1 VVEIPGKVKIHT
13 ITAISLYK
21 QADWM
26 NHLGFV
32 PQFWALL
39 ATKVTGRPVSAV
51 NERVS
56 HALGYNNEKTLNPTL
71 RIDRILPIQSAGPLS
86 SSSEGLSFVDPL
98 WLKKTDKILARM
110 KSCQDGEG
118 FCIGL
123 WRGLRPAEL
132 AAQARL
138 NKMWKGSKRQSA
150 WKASSVGTLWFTVSH
165 WMNSPLMPLLQQWAV
180 LFDLK
185 PIKTIFKTAYT
196 VEFGQIKP
204 WGLDDH
210 GSLESCDSG
219 LGKLGF
225 LEEPAGKI
233 RVVAMVDI
241 LTQSILKPLHDW
253 IFGVLRQIPEDG
265 TFDQKAPLELLISK
279 GCKDVY
285 SYDLSAA
292 TDRLPLALQES
303 LIGWLLG
310 EKVARLWASLL
321 VNRTYWFHANTARKY
336 GLNTCSVRYGAGQP
350 MGAYSSWAMLALTHH
365 FCVQLAA
372 WRVYGNTGAW
382 FSLYA
387 VLGDDVVIADNSVA
401 MAYLSLMRDELRVEI
416 NDNKS
421 MVSKDGT
428 FEFAKRTIFRG
439 EDATPISLKGFM
451 AGLRNLPAME
461 GILANLPG
469 VYDHRLPSVARALGF
484 GYKAIGR
491 LQGALQQRNR
501 LQGLIVFLTRP
512 GGLLGRDFLA
522 WVSQDAWN
530 CVGGSV
536 TYDSLQDLY
545 REVASWAG
553 DKVRKALEHRSKL
566 FGRGSKGG
574 GFVPTLSFP
583 TRVLLDVYQNLV
595 LRPIH
600 SDIMDRISQ
609 LDLLMV
615 QFEKRTEISEDE
627 FREFMKELDYI
638 LKEVEDIPKN
648 PRVARLVKDKVISGS
663 STLKL
668 WRKLRTFVK
677 KD

>member
-1 VVEIPGKVKIHT
+1 VVEIPGKVKLHT

-26 NHLGFV
+26 IHLGFI
-32 PQFWALL
+32 PTFWSLL
-39 ATKVTGRPVSAV
+39 ATKITGKPVGAQC
-51 NERVS
+51 ERVAD
-56 HALGYNNEKTLNPTL
+56 ALGYKNERKQNPTL
-71 RIDRILPIQSAGPLS
+71 RIDRILPIQSSGPLS
-86 SSSEGLSFVDPL
+86 SGSLAISFADPL
-98 WLKKTDKILARM
+98 WLKITDKIRARRD
-110 KSCQDGEG
+110 SCSDGEG
-118 FCIGL
+118 FLVGL

-132 AAQARL
+132 AAKKRL
-138 NKMWKGSKRQSA
+138 DKVWRGDKLHPA
-150 WKASSVGTLWFTVSH
+150 LKASSVGTLWFTVAH
-165 WMNSPLMPLLQQWAV
+165 WMNSPLMPLLQEWAV
-180 LFDLK
+180 MFDLK
-185 PIKTIFKTAYT
+185 PIKTIFKTAFVT
-196 VEFGQIKP
+196 EFGQIEP
-204 WGLDDH
+204 WGSDLPR
-210 GSLESCDSG
+210 GTLERG

-279 GCKDVY
+279 GIQDVY

-310 EKVARLWASLL
+310 EKVARLWAGLL
-321 VNRTYWFHANTARKY
+321 VNRVYTFSAKTAEKY
-336 GLNTCSVRYGAGQP
+336 GLRVTEVRYGAGQP

-372 WRVYGNTGAW
+372 WRVHGNTGAW
-382 FSLYA
+382 FSSYA
-387 VLGDDVVIADNSVA
+387 VLGDDVIIADGAVA
-401 MAYLSLMRDELRVEI
+401 LAYLSLMRDELRVEI

-421 MVSKDGT
+421 LVSKDGT

-439 EDATPISLKGFM
+439 QDATPISLKGFM

-484 GYKAIGR
+484 GYKVLGR
-491 LQGALQQRNR
+491 LQDALKQRNR

-512 GGLLGRDFLA
+512 GGLLGRDFLT
-522 WVSQDAWN
+522 WITQDAWN
-530 CVGGSV
+530 CVGGPVSN
-536 TYDSLQDLY
+536 DSLQALY
-545 REVASWAG
+545 REIAVWAG
-553 DKVRKALEHRSKL
+553 EKVRKALKSREAL
-566 FGRGSKGG
+566 FGRGSKAGG
-574 GFVPTLSFP
+574 WVPTTWFP
-583 TRVLLDVYQNLV
+583 TRTLFDVYQNLV
-595 LRPIH
+595 LRPIFG
-600 SDIMDRISQ
+600 DIQDRISQ

-615 QFEKRTEISEDE
+615 QFEKRTEVGEDE
-627 FREFMKELDYI
+627 FREFMKELDHI
-638 LKEVEDIPKN
+638 LKEVENLPRN
-648 PRVARLVKDKVISGS
+648 PRVARLETTKVTTGS
-663 STLKL
+663 QTLKL